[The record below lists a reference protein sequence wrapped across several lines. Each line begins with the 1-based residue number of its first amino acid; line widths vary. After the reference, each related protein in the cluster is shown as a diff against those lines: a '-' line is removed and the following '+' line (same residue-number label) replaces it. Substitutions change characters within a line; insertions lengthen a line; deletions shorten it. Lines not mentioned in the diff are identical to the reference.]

1 MYICKDCGAKVAL
14 SKVCSHYKNKHFCD
28 CRCNRELLEKHP
40 ELFVTKGSGST
51 KKTETRILTARQK
64 NGYEQRLRRIISII
78 EQKCDKQ
85 TYRGGKLFICYSCQE
100 AKSSGKLLIDEN
112 GTRFHLC
119 NEYYKY
125 ASSRL
130 KDEKQGGT
138 IVEILTPFG
147 GQPWYHR
154 WKGHP

>member
-40 ELFVTKGSGST
+40 ELFVTKGSSST

-85 TYRGGKLFICYSCQE
+85 TYRVGKLFICYACQE
-100 AKSSGKLLIDEN
+100 TKFLE
-112 GTRFHLC
+112 
-119 NEYYKY
+119 KY
-125 ASSRL
+125 
-130 KDEKQGGT
+130 
-138 IVEILTPFG
+138 
-147 GQPWYHR
+147 
-154 WKGHP
+154 

>member
-14 SKVCSHYKNKHFCD
+14 PKVCSHYENKHFGD
-28 CRCNRELLEKHP
+28 WRCNRELLEKHP
-40 ELFVTKGSGST
+40 ELFVTKGSSST

-85 TYRGGKLFICYSCQE
+85 TYRGGKLFICYACQE
-100 AKSSGKLLIDEN
+100 TKSSGKLLIDEN

-119 NEYYKY
+119 NECYKD
-125 ASSRL
+125 ASNRL

-138 IVEILTPFG
+138 IVEILTHFG
-147 GQPWYHR
+147 GQP
-154 WKGHP
+154 